1 MASEGV
7 PTVPRMGSFKRVLL
21 GYRRPDVDAAI
32 STRDARIGKL
42 ERRVASAAGLEEER
56 DGLEAE
62 LDRQVASAAEL
73 EDEFDELEVELES
86 LSGMVIERER
96 EIRGLAERLREANER
111 HDRSI
116 ASLESV
122 SARLEE
128 IQAQARGQATRIRM
142 KALREAVEVS
152 RRVQELTDAHQPA
165 AANGAAPSANGHTH
179 AERDPRGFFEGLVKV
194 EIGPLGDFSQLVGFE
209 DAAGQIDATSEI
221 SVERFSEGRATL
233 SMRLNE
239 PVELLRELEERSPLD
254 FRVRHTAADNLILDI
269 DEDQGPEQRAA

>member
-1 MASEGV
+1 MPSEGA

-32 STRDARIGKL
+32 SGRDARIGKL
-42 ERRVASAAGLEEER
+42 ERQVAIAAGLEEEL
-56 DGLEAE
+56 DG
-62 LDRQVASAAEL
+62 
-73 EDEFDELEVELES
+73 LEVELES
-86 LSGMVIERER
+86 LSGMVIERVR
-96 EIRGLAERLREANER
+96 EIRGLTERLCEANER

-152 RRVQELTDAHQPA
+152 RRVQELADAHQPA
-165 AANGAAPSANGHTH
+165 AANGGAPSANGNGHTH
-179 AERDPRGFFEGLVKV
+179 AERDPQGFFEGLVKV

-233 SMRLNE
+233 SMRLDE

-269 DEDQGPEQRAA
+269 DEDQGPEQQAA

>member
-1 MASEGV
+1 MPSEGV

-32 STRDARIGKL
+32 AARDARIWAL
-42 ERRVASAAGLEEER
+42 EHDAEDAVERWRNAADAAARSEQ
-56 DGLEAE
+56 E
-62 LDRQVASAAEL
+62 LAA
-73 EDEFDELEVELES
+73 

-96 EIRGLAERLREANER
+96 EIRGLIERLREANDR

-122 SARLEE
+122 SSRLEE

-165 AANGAAPSANGHTH
+165 AANGVAPSANGNGH
-179 AERDPRGFFEGLVKV
+179 AERDPQGFFEGLVKV

-209 DAAGQIDATSEI
+209 DAAGQIGATSEI

-269 DEDQGPEQRAA
+269 DEDQGPEQQAA

>member
-1 MASEGV
+1 
-7 PTVPRMGSFKRVLL
+7 MGSFKRVLL

-32 STRDARIGKL
+32 SARDARVWAL
-42 ERRVASAAGLEEER
+42 ERDAA
-56 DGLEAE
+56 D
-62 LDRQVASAAEL
+62 AAERL
-73 EDEFDELEVELES
+73 RGATDAAVRAEQELAA

-96 EIRGLAERLREANER
+96 EIRSLGERLREANER

-116 ASLESV
+116 ASLEAV
-122 SARLEE
+122 SSRLEE

-152 RRVQELTDAHQPA
+152 RRVQDLTEAQEPA
-165 AANGAAPSANGHTH
+165 AANAANEAASTNGH
-179 AERDPRGFFEGLVKV
+179 APVEIDPYGLFEGLIKV

-233 SMRLNE
+233 AMRLDE
-239 PVELLRELEERSPLD
+239 PVDLLRELEARSPLD

-269 DEDQGPEQRAA
+269 DEDQPRAARRLAQRSRPLGPQAADRARAL